1 MNKLYGF
8 CAIAVLGLFA
18 VCAVA
23 EDETSARL
31 LVSKQILN
39 KYLVEQSD
47 VVVKYTLF
55 NVGNGPAVHVKL
67 VDNGFHPDAFEV
79 VGGQLSAV
87 IDRIA
92 PQTNVSHVVVVRP
105 KAYGYF
111 NFTSAEVQY
120 KALEDSD
127 TVQFAVSS
135 EPGEGGIVGLA
146 DFNKRFS
153 SHLFDWVAFAIMTL
167 PSLAIPFFL
176 WHSSKSK
183 YEKLSKPSKKN
194 H

>member
-1 MNKLYGF
+1 MLE
-8 CAIAVLGLFA
+8 AVQPCTSNLVRINSINFHLSSDCNVDNTYSNRNLDFA
-18 VCAVA
+18 
-23 EDETSARL
+23 
-31 LVSKQILN
+31 
-39 KYLVEQSD
+39 
-47 VVVKYTLF
+47 
-55 NVGNGPAVHVKL
+55 
-67 VDNGFHPDAFEV
+67 VDNGFPLEAFDI

-120 KALEDSD
+120 KAVEDSD
-127 TVQFAVSS
+127 AVQYAVSS

-176 WHSSKSK
+176 WHSSKTK
-183 YEKLSKPSKKN
+183 YEKLSKSSKKN

>member
-1 MNKLYGF
+1 MNKFLGL
-8 CAIAVLGLFA
+8 CTIAVLGFLS
-18 VCAVA
+18 VCVAA

-47 VVVKYTLF
+47 VVVKYTLY

-67 VDNGFHPDAFEV
+67 VDNGFHPDAFSV

-92 PQTNVSHVVVVRP
+92 PHTNVSHVVVVRP
-105 KAYGYF
+105 LAYGYF

-120 KALEDSD
+120 KAVEDSD
-127 TVQFAVSS
+127 AIQYAVSS

-176 WHSSKSK
+176 WHQSKSK
-183 YEKLSKPSKKN
+183 YEHLAKLSKKK

>member
-1 MNKLYGF
+1 MNKFFGF
-8 CAIAVLGLFA
+8 CAVILCSLIAT
-18 VCAVA
+18 CATS
-23 EDETSARL
+23 EDEVAARL
-31 LVSKQILN
+31 LVSKQVLN
-39 KYLVEQSD
+39 RYLVEQSD
-47 VVVKYTLF
+47 IVVKYTLY
-55 NVGNGPAVHVKL
+55 NVGNGPAVNVKFS
-67 VDNGFHPDAFEV
+67 DKGFHPDAFEV
-79 VGGQLSAV
+79 VGGQLTAV

-105 KAYGYF
+105 KTYGYF
-111 NFTSAEVQY
+111 NFTAAEVHY
-120 KALEDSD
+120 KATED
-127 TVQFAVSS
+127 TETIQYAVTS

-153 SHLFDWVAFAIMTL
+153 SHLFDWVSFAIMTL

-183 YEKLSKPSKKN
+183 YEKLTKHKKT